1 MNYIG
6 TYDGTIFYNPANKF
20 CIVSVKTADQSVP
33 AEARS
38 NRRYKDHLIR
48 FTAVGY
54 EIPRT
59 DAVELELDGEWTK
72 GKYGVQLQV
81 EQWREI
87 VPRTKN
93 GVEGYLASGLIKG
106 IGPKTAADIVE
117 RFGVD
122 TLDILEH
129 QPERLLEIRGITES
143 KLEDIKASYAENRML
158 QGIMTLLAPFK
169 ITPKT
174 ALKIYQYFGPTSVE
188 ILEKSPF
195 ELCQISGF
203 GFRRV
208 DAIVQKSGGNL
219 HDSMRIKGAVFC
231 ALDEGKSK
239 RGHLYISSEELEKSA
254 LKLLNEKIP
263 VPELRLHQQEV
274 RDMMQEMI
282 LNGAVVSVKDN
293 IYLPRVFAQEDE
305 TARRIAQRLVAQ
317 MPVEHIAPVL
327 EQVKVEMGLRLSAQQ
342 EAAVYAAFRHG
353 LSVITG
359 SPGTGKTT
367 VLRTILEVYRRLH
380 PDGKIALMAPTGR
393 ASRRMSESTGF
404 EDARTLHSGLGLTSE
419 EDEGSRNR
427 KSEPLSADL
436 IIVDEFSMV
445 DMWLAEKFFERMKIN
460 ARIVLVG
467 DPDQLPS
474 VGAGNV
480 FREIIETKIVPV
492 TVLDQIFRQSK
503 DSLIAYNA
511 KFINEGNTKLFYGP
525 DFVFV
530 SGDSQ
535 EDTAE
540 KITERYCLEI
550 QESGIENVQI
560 LSPFRSE
567 GAASSEQLNETIR
580 ELVNPFRS
588 AEEEIK
594 FGPKIFRINDR
605 IMQTK
610 NTEKVSNGDLGFI
623 RYIKDTDQGKKIGMD
638 FGAGR
643 TLEYGVD
650 DLSNVDLA
658 YAIPAT
664 EFCAPKSIDFTHG
677 HHICIDGLYY
687 AYLLVP
693 SDGYKTQVPAGWLSL
708 IVNAGDGI
716 DMDMFLS
723 RQPKETIIQK
733 VGQQLRINRSKIKDA
748 SDTNTDFDD
757 IDGAIRSGYFLKE
770 GLANNED
777 FYYLNLLIT
786 ITASNEE
793 DLEWKVSE
801 MKKLLLSQD
810 MNACTCHFREE
821 QAFLSALPLVAMEK
835 KLYERGKRNL
845 LTGGAASCY
854 PFTSYEMCDD
864 NGILLGVNKYNS
876 SLIIVDIFNSA
887 VYKNAN
893 MSILGT
899 SGAGK
904 TFTMQLMALRMRR
917 KNIPIFIVAPLKGHE
932 FHRACSNVGGSF
944 IQISPASPHC
954 INVME
959 IRRVDRSV
967 NELLD
972 GPGIQLSE
980 LAAKIQQLHI
990 FFSLLIPD
998 MSHEERQLLDEA
1010 LVRTYNTKGITHD
1023 NASLEDPAQ
1032 PGQYREMPVL
1042 GDLYEILKTSKETMR
1057 VAHILNRLVN
1067 GSASTFNKQTNV
1079 RLDNK
1084 YTVLDISSL
1093 TGDLLTVGMFVALD
1107 FVWDRAKADRTEE
1120 KAIFIDECWQLLS
1133 GAGAAGVRLAGD
1145 FLLEI
1150 AKTIRGYGGASIFAS
1165 QDLADFFDLDG
1176 GRFGKGIINNS
1187 KTKIILNLED
1197 DEAQR
1202 VQEALHL
1209 SDAETMEIT
1218 HFERGHGLI
1227 STNNNNIMV
1236 EFKASP
1242 LEKDLITTDRRELRE
1257 IVERKRREQS
1267 TSAEQQI

>member
-1 MNYIG
+1 MNCIG

-158 QGIMTLLAPFK
+158 QGIMTLLVPFK

-594 FGPKIFRINDR
+594 FGPRIFRVNDR

-658 YAIPAT
+658 YATTIHKAMGSEYEIVIMP
-664 EFCAPKSIDFTHG
+664 
-677 HHICIDGLYY
+677 
-687 AYLLVP
+687 LL
-693 SDGYKTQVPAGWLSL
+693 KAH
-708 IVNAGDGI
+708 
-716 DMDMFLS
+716 
-723 RQPKETIIQK
+723 TIMMY
-733 VGQQLRINRSKIKDA
+733 R
-748 SDTNTDFDD
+748 
-757 IDGAIRSGYFLKE
+757 
-770 GLANNED
+770 
-777 FYYLNLLIT
+777 NLLYTGIT
-786 ITASNEE
+786 RAKKRVVLIGQKQVLFMAIHRNEI
-793 DLEWKVSE
+793 
-801 MKKLLLSQD
+801 
-810 MNACTCHFREE
+810 
-821 QAFLSALPLVAMEK
+821 
-835 KLYERGKRNL
+835 GKRN
-845 LTGGAASCY
+845 T
-854 PFTSYEMCDD
+854 
-864 NGILLGVNKYNS
+864 LLGMRIQMYFKAYAKKAGIPIPAA
-876 SLIIVDIFNSA
+876 LEEQL
-887 VYKNAN
+887 KNA
-893 MSILGT
+893 S
-899 SGAGK
+899 
-904 TFTMQLMALRMRR
+904 
-917 KNIPIFIVAPLKGHE
+917 
-932 FHRACSNVGGSF
+932 
-944 IQISPASPHC
+944 
-954 INVME
+954 
-959 IRRVDRSV
+959 
-967 NELLD
+967 
-972 GPGIQLSE
+972 
-980 LAAKIQQLHI
+980 
-990 FFSLLIPD
+990 
-998 MSHEERQLLDEA
+998 
-1010 LVRTYNTKGITHD
+1010 
-1023 NASLEDPAQ
+1023 
-1032 PGQYREMPVL
+1032 
-1042 GDLYEILKTSKETMR
+1042 
-1057 VAHILNRLVN
+1057 
-1067 GSASTFNKQTNV
+1067 
-1079 RLDNK
+1079 
-1084 YTVLDISSL
+1084 
-1093 TGDLLTVGMFVALD
+1093 
-1107 FVWDRAKADRTEE
+1107 
-1120 KAIFIDECWQLLS
+1120 
-1133 GAGAAGVRLAGD
+1133 
-1145 FLLEI
+1145 
-1150 AKTIRGYGGASIFAS
+1150 
-1165 QDLADFFDLDG
+1165 
-1176 GRFGKGIINNS
+1176 
-1187 KTKIILNLED
+1187 
-1197 DEAQR
+1197 
-1202 VQEALHL
+1202 
-1209 SDAETMEIT
+1209 
-1218 HFERGHGLI
+1218 
-1227 STNNNNIMV
+1227 
-1236 EFKASP
+1236 
-1242 LEKDLITTDRRELRE
+1242 
-1257 IVERKRREQS
+1257 
-1267 TSAEQQI
+1267 

>member
-1 MNYIG
+1 MNCIG

-658 YAIPAT
+658 YATTIHKAMGSEYETVIMP
-664 EFCAPKSIDFTHG
+664 
-677 HHICIDGLYY
+677 
-687 AYLLVP
+687 LL
-693 SDGYKTQVPAGWLSL
+693 KAH
-708 IVNAGDGI
+708 
-716 DMDMFLS
+716 
-723 RQPKETIIQK
+723 TI
-733 VGQQLRINRSKIKDA
+733 
-748 SDTNTDFDD
+748 
-757 IDGAIRSGYFLKE
+757 
-770 GLANNED
+770 
-777 FYYLNLLIT
+777 
-786 ITASNEE
+786 
-793 DLEWKVSE
+793 
-801 MKKLLLSQD
+801 
-810 MNACTCHFREE
+810 
-821 QAFLSALPLVAMEK
+821 
-835 KLYERGKRNL
+835 
-845 LTGGAASCY
+845 
-854 PFTSYEMCDD
+854 
-864 NGILLGVNKYNS
+864 GV
-876 SLIIVDIFNSA
+876 
-887 VYKNAN
+887 
-893 MSILGT
+893 
-899 SGAGK
+899 
-904 TFTMQLMALRMRR
+904 
-917 KNIPIFIVAPLKGHE
+917 H
-932 FHRACSNVGGSF
+932 
-944 IQISPASPHC
+944 
-954 INVME
+954 
-959 IRRVDRSV
+959 
-967 NELLD
+967 
-972 GPGIQLSE
+972 
-980 LAAKIQQLHI
+980 
-990 FFSLLIPD
+990 
-998 MSHEERQLLDEA
+998 
-1010 LVRTYNTKGITHD
+1010 
-1023 NASLEDPAQ
+1023 
-1032 PGQYREMPVL
+1032 
-1042 GDLYEILKTSKETMR
+1042 
-1057 VAHILNRLVN
+1057 
-1067 GSASTFNKQTNV
+1067 
-1079 RLDNK
+1079 
-1084 YTVLDISSL
+1084 LDIS
-1093 TGDLLTVGMFVALD
+1093 VG
-1107 FVWDRAKADRTEE
+1107 
-1120 KAIFIDECWQLLS
+1120 
-1133 GAGAAGVRLAGD
+1133 
-1145 FLLEI
+1145 
-1150 AKTIRGYGGASIFAS
+1150 
-1165 QDLADFFDLDG
+1165 
-1176 GRFGKGIINNS
+1176 
-1187 KTKIILNLED
+1187 
-1197 DEAQR
+1197 
-1202 VQEALHL
+1202 
-1209 SDAETMEIT
+1209 
-1218 HFERGHGLI
+1218 
-1227 STNNNNIMV
+1227 
-1236 EFKASP
+1236 
-1242 LEKDLITTDRRELRE
+1242 
-1257 IVERKRREQS
+1257 
-1267 TSAEQQI
+1267 